1 MNRNSSPLRPALAL
15 ALLCSVAAPTFAG
28 PPGGSNT
35 GGSAGVVLIDQAK
48 AESGGVTPGDVAG
61 FPVTISQPGNYRLAG
76 PLTVSD
82 ANVSAIVIA
91 SDNVTLDLNGYTLQ
105 GPVSCTGLGAQKS
118 CAPLG
123 VGDGIQ
129 AVGRSGIALHGGR
142 VRGFA
147 FGVQIGAR
155 NAVEGVFVSH
165 NSKHGISAA
174 GDSRIHGNSVFNN
187 GWSGIFAI
195 GSLITN
201 NTVTDNRVHG
211 IATDDGGLV
220 LDNKLTL
227 NGGWGLTGSSG
238 FARNSFIQNQAPY
251 SNSALAIGPNWCG
264 VIC

>member
-1 MNRNSSPLRPALAL
+1 MNRNLSLFRPALAL
-15 ALLCSVAAPTFAG
+15 AQLCTLAAPSFAG

-35 GGSAGVVLIDQAK
+35 SGSAGVVLIDQAK
-48 AESGGVTPGDVAG
+48 AEAGGVTPGDVAG
-61 FPVTISQPGNYRLAG
+61 FPVTISQPGNYRLTG

-82 ANVSAIVIA
+82 PNVSAIVIT

-129 AVGRSGIALHGGR
+129 AVGRAGIALHGGR

-147 FGVQIGAR
+147 FGVQMGGR
-155 NAVEGVFVSH
+155 NAVDGMFVSH
-165 NSKHGISAA
+165 NSKHGISAG

-187 GWSGIFAI
+187 GWSGISAT

-201 NTVTDNRVHG
+201 NTVTDNRMNG
-211 IATDDGGLV
+211 ISTDDGGLV
-220 LDNKLTL
+220 LDNKMTL
-227 NGGWGLTGSSG
+227 NGAWGLTGTSG
-238 FARNSFIQNQAPY
+238 FARNSFMQNQAPY
-251 SNSALAIGPNWCG
+251 SNSPLPIGPNWCG